1 MGRDPGAVACYTV
14 SWMRDTGRRLQALAL
29 VATMSTCVGSAAAD
43 LAWAAP
49 AECPSAA
56 EVSHEVERLLEGSE
70 YPLAALNEFSLTVR
84 QDASTR
90 LFVVH
95 IVRAGGSTLQE
106 RSVEA
111 ANCNELVQAAA
122 LAVALAINPE
132 LEAKKPVPAT
142 ATAASGA
149 GTAGAAAP
157 GAHAPAVAG
166 TVAAGTVATT
176 TTAAPPVAQAPVVQP
191 GPQANPAAPASTA
204 VPATNTA
211 PVAGP
216 VDEAAAETNL
226 AADTRGLQVSAFGL
240 VTADSGSM
248 PEPGFGFGAGAGVTR
263 QALRAQLS
271 LEYFAPT
278 ETEPD
283 PSGAFARFSL
293 YRAHASGCYTPFAE
307 RFSLFGC
314 AALEV
319 GLLRARGQDV
329 SDGQQVDRAWL
340 AAGADLLLLGE
351 VADRVS
357 LQLRAGVVRP
367 LIERDYVLNGDS
379 VHQVSSW
386 VVAGALGAEFRFN

>member
-1 MGRDPGAVACYTV
+1 
-14 SWMRDTGRRLQALAL
+14 
-29 VATMSTCVGSAAAD
+29 
-43 LAWAAP
+43 
-49 AECPSAA
+49 
-56 EVSHEVERLLEGSE
+56 
-70 YPLAALNEFSLTVR
+70 LNEFSLTVR
-84 QDASTR
+84 KDASTR

-95 IVRAGGSTLQE
+95 IVRASGSTLQE

-111 ANCNELVQAAA
+111 ADCNELVQAAA

-132 LEAKKPVPAT
+132 LEAKKPVSAPAA
-142 ATAASGA
+142 ATGASGA
-149 GTAGAAAP
+149 GTASAATP
-157 GAHAPAVAG
+157 GAPAPAAAG
-166 TVAAGTVATT
+166 TVAAATVAATT
-176 TTAAPPVAQAPVVQP
+176 TRAPPVAQAPVVQP
-191 GPQANPAAPASTA
+191 APQANPAAPASTA
-204 VPATNTA
+204 APATNTA
-211 PVAGP
+211 LVAGP
-216 VDEAAAETNL
+216 VDETAAETNL
-226 AADTRGLQVSAFGL
+226 AADTPSLQVSAFGL

-263 QALRAQLS
+263 HALRAQLA
-271 LEYFAPT
+271 LEFFAPT

-293 YRAHASGCYTPFAE
+293 YRTHVSGCYTPFAE
-307 RFSLFGC
+307 RVSLFGC
-314 AALEV
+314 ATLEV
-319 GLLRARGQDV
+319 GLLRARGQAV